1 MRRREGEGAMRAAS
15 GAVAVATS
23 LAVPSAALAQ
33 ERPYEWGWGMHPMWG
48 LWGAWGLGMA
58 LMMVVVWGVVIVAIV
73 LGANACVYLGGV
85 MLVFL
90 TLWRI
95 TSSPAGRWLGGLGY
109 AALAGLTWLVLALG
123 TLVLFNR

>member
-48 LWGAWGLGMA
+48 IWGAWGLGMA

-73 LGANACVYLGGV
+73 LGIRR
-85 MLVFL
+85 LVGQGPPRRSDTAFDIL
-90 TLWRI
+90 RE
-95 TSSPAGRWLGGLGY
+95 RY
-109 AALAGLTWLVLALG
+109 ARGDMSKEEFDAKRRDL
-123 TLVLFNR
+123 N